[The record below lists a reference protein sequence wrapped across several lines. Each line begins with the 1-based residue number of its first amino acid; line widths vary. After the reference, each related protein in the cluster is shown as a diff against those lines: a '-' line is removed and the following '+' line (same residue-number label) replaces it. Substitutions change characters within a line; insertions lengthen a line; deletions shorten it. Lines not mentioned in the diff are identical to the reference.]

1 MLSEFLVNN
10 PLKLNDDKAYLMV
23 MTTSQKGSTMGN
35 NDFVQITTPTEV
47 IDQSETEKLLG
58 AWIHQDMKWAEH
70 ILNNKDSLVR
80 SLTNRVGALKTV

>member
-1 MLSEFLVNN
+1 
-10 PLKLNDDKAYLMV
+10 
-23 MTTSQKGSTMGN
+23 MGN